1 MEFVNFLKLHW
12 YEKFWWGYLIYL
24 DLTDGIL
31 MLEFVFFKFIT
42 NSDMLENGSSVCLT
56 VSQY

>member
-1 MEFVNFLKLHW
+1 MKNF
-12 YEKFWWGYLIYL
+12 GYLIHL

-56 VSQY
+56 GLKCNQ

>member
-1 MEFVNFLKLHW
+1 MKNF
-12 YEKFWWGYLIYL
+12 GYLIYL

-56 VSQY
+56 GLNVTSIMLECK